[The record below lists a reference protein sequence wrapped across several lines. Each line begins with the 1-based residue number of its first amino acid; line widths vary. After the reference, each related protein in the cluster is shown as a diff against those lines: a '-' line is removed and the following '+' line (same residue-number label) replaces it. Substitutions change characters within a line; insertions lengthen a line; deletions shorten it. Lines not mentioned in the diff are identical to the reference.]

1 MNLKSLAKRL
11 VSLGEDDEEKAKEK
25 AEATVPV
32 QARVGMK
39 VIRASGEVED
49 LGVIH
54 DEKAFVPRE
63 DGGRLESPGS
73 GGEVDGNCDYER
85 GRGMDGGQDQ
95 RSRLHQA

>member
-1 MNLKSLAKRL
+1 VEKFDELKSLAKRL
-11 VSLGEDDEEKAKEK
+11 VSPGEDENEEDKKKAEEKAEV
-25 AEATVPV
+25 TVPV

-63 DGGRLESPGS
+63 M
-73 GGEVDGNCDYER
+73 VDDWKAPDREEK
-85 GRGMDGGQDQ
+85 
-95 RSRLHQA
+95 